1 MVMPGGNGTG
11 PMGAG
16 PMTGRRM
23 GRCAGFA
30 GTGFGYGR
38 GIGCGRGRGNR
49 FWAGG
54 FANFPQQ
61 VQPTIT
67 KEQQLQF
74 LQQEAQNLE
83 EDLKDI
89 KAQIEQLNVAK

>member
-1 MVMPGGNGTG
+1 MPGGNGTG

-38 GIGCGRGRGNR
+38 GFGRGMGNR
-49 FWAGG
+49 NRFRAGG
-54 FANFPQQ
+54 FTSFPQQ
-61 VQPTIT
+61 VQPAMT

-89 KAQIEQLNVAK
+89 KSQIEQLNMAK

>member
-1 MVMPGGNGTG
+1 MPGGDGTG

-23 GRCAGFA
+23 GQC
-30 GTGFGYGR
+30 TGFVGVGL
-38 GIGCGRGRGNR
+38 GRGRRMGNR
-49 FWAGG
+49 NRFYAGG

-61 VQPTIT
+61 VQPVMT
-67 KEQQLQF
+67 KEQQLQL

-89 KAQIEQLNVAK
+89 KAKIEQLNMEK